1 LIVTSLLVKQAR
13 AEGFLVFQ
21 FADRYP
27 EALPQMAQWL
37 NEGKLK
43 YAEDIE
49 EGIENTPR
57 AFMAMLRGGNT
68 GKQLV
73 KVADL

>member
-1 LIVTSLLVKQAR
+1 
-13 AEGFLVFQ
+13 
-21 FADRYP
+21 
-27 EALPQMAQWL
+27 MAQWL

-49 EGIENTPR
+49 EGIENTPG
-57 AFMAMLRGGNT
+57 AFLAMLKGRNT